1 MKNFFDKL
9 LKLDRR
15 ILFLLVIFVIVFPI
29 FQPLKLPGIIIT
41 DAVKGIYNEI
51 EGLPEGSVI
60 LVSFDFDPAS
70 KPELYPMGMAVLRHA
85 FRKNLKVI
93 GMTLWATGPGIADE
107 ILTIAAREHNKEY
120 GKDYLYLGY
129 QVGNYA
135 VITGMGSDIYKIFPK
150 DAKQSSPLETFPIIK
165 GIKSLKDFAYV
176 VDFGAGDP
184 GIDTWIAYGAD
195 KFGFKLGAGCT
206 AVNEAPTRPYLQTKQ
221 LTGLIPAMKGASEY
235 ELLIEHPDKASA
247 GMDAIGLGHF
257 LILFLVI
264 LANIILIIQKFLLT

>member
-1 MKNFFDKL
+1 MKRFFDKL

-15 ILFLLVIFVIVFPI
+15 ILFLFVALVIVFPI
-29 FQPLKLPGIIIT
+29 FKPLKLPGIVIT

-51 EGLPEGSVI
+51 EGLREGSVI

-70 KPELYPMGMAVLRHA
+70 KPELYPMAVVVLRHA
-85 FRKNLKVI
+85 FKRNLKVI
-93 GMTLWATGPGIADE
+93 GMTLWPTGAGIADE
-107 ILTIAAREHNKEY
+107 IITMTAREYNKEY

-129 QVGNYA
+129 QVGGYA

-150 DAKQSSPLETFPIIK
+150 EAKQGKPLETFPIMK
-165 GIKSLKDFAYV
+165 GIKSLKDFVYV

-235 ELLIEHPDKASA
+235 EILINHPDKASA

-264 LANIILIIQKFLLT
+264 LANVVLIIQKYIF

>member
-15 ILFLLVIFVIVFPI
+15 ILFLLVVFVIVFPI
-29 FQPLKLPGIIIT
+29 FKPLKLPGIKIT
-41 DAVKGIYNEI
+41 DAVKGVYNTI
-51 EGLPEGSVI
+51 ESLPENSVI

-70 KPELYPMGMAVLRHA
+70 KPELYPMAVAVLRHA
-85 FRKNLKVI
+85 FKKNLKVI

-107 ILTIAAREHNKEY
+107 IITMTAREYKKEY
-120 GKDYLYLGY
+120 GKDYLYFGY
-129 QVGNYA
+129 QVGGYA
-135 VITGMGSDIYKIFPK
+135 VITGMGTDIYKIFSK
-150 DAKQSSPLETFPIIK
+150 DAKKGSPLETFPVMQ
-165 GIKSLKDFAYV
+165 GIKSLKNFAYV
-176 VDFGAGDP
+176 IDFGAGDP

-235 ELLIEHPDKASA
+235 EILIKAPDKASA

-264 LANIILIIQKFLLT
+264 LANVVLIVQKYLLT